1 MQCPWRL
8 VRLGHFSWGS
18 RRVAAHLGAV
28 GRRPTDAC
36 TAVDLNPRPDPVLAV
51 LARPRRRLALL
62 LPFLL
67 LLPLDLFAHLLI
79 TLRLLALLLL
89 QLLLHLELLV
99 LLLLQG
105 LALALGFGLLLL
117 LHLQLLLGLLLELA
131 LRLLLLFAL
140 LGLAP
145 LAIGLGAGRV
155 VRHGAHLL
163 SAARARQRLGRGLRA
178 GLQGGRGAHVG
189 AALTVAALPVV
200 VVVVVV
206 VHAAA
211 TWLDE
216 GGSLGHDLHLRAWQG
231 QGLLAGAALCRAAA
245 GVLAPR
251 RPAPLGLVGDG
262 IRPLLVQVAAR
273 AREAADRARPACA
286 PGRLPGFARGQRHPS
301 HIRMPHLGARAR
313 LRRAQKAHQGRGI
326 AGAAVAFITIR
337 NPAPARPG
345 LHPAPIVEGGKA
357 PGRVVDPGPA
367 PGFDPFPAPVAVGR
381 PVAHGDGGVPHRA
394 PGRVGAPFAPAIEL
408 LVADDFARQVA
419 RGLRLV
425 FDQVALGHPL
435 VKPIGA
441 QHHRGFYWS
450 EPAATEIP
458 SQALGQ
464 GLAGAVLTI
473 GDQAALLH
481 ADPGVA
487 LFQAHVQAVVAG
499 LLHQHGQVGGVDLDA
514 LAG

>member
-18 RRVAAHLGAV
+18 LRVAAHLGAF

-36 TAVDLNPRPDPVLAV
+36 TAVDLNPRPDHVLAVLAV

-79 TLRLLALLLL
+79 TLRLLA
-89 QLLLHLELLV
+89 
-99 LLLLQG
+99 
-105 LALALGFGLLLL
+105 LLL

-262 IRPLLVQVAAR
+262 IRPLLVQV
-273 AREAADRARPACA
+273 
-286 PGRLPGFARGQRHPS
+286 
-301 HIRMPHLGARAR
+301 
-313 LRRAQKAHQGRGI
+313 
-326 AGAAVAFITIR
+326 
-337 NPAPARPG
+337 
-345 LHPAPIVEGGKA
+345 
-357 PGRVVDPGPA
+357 
-367 PGFDPFPAPVAVGR
+367 
-381 PVAHGDGGVPHRA
+381 
-394 PGRVGAPFAPAIEL
+394 
-408 LVADDFARQVA
+408 
-419 RGLRLV
+419 
-425 FDQVALGHPL
+425 
-435 VKPIGA
+435 
-441 QHHRGFYWS
+441 
-450 EPAATEIP
+450 
-458 SQALGQ
+458 
-464 GLAGAVLTI
+464 
-473 GDQAALLH
+473 
-481 ADPGVA
+481 
-487 LFQAHVQAVVAG
+487 
-499 LLHQHGQVGGVDLDA
+499 
-514 LAG
+514 

>member
-18 RRVAAHLGAV
+18 LRVAAHLGAF

-36 TAVDLNPRPDPVLAV
+36 TAVDLNPRPDHVLAVLAV

-79 TLRLLALLLL
+79 TLRLLAL
-89 QLLLHLELLV
+89 
-99 LLLLQG
+99 
-105 LALALGFGLLLL
+105 
-117 LHLQLLLGLLLELA
+117 LLLELA

-286 PGRLPGFARGQRHPS
+286 
-301 HIRMPHLGARAR
+301 
-313 LRRAQKAHQGRGI
+313 
-326 AGAAVAFITIR
+326 
-337 NPAPARPG
+337 
-345 LHPAPIVEGGKA
+345 
-357 PGRVVDPGPA
+357 
-367 PGFDPFPAPVAVGR
+367 
-381 PVAHGDGGVPHRA
+381 
-394 PGRVGAPFAPAIEL
+394 
-408 LVADDFARQVA
+408 
-419 RGLRLV
+419 
-425 FDQVALGHPL
+425 
-435 VKPIGA
+435 
-441 QHHRGFYWS
+441 
-450 EPAATEIP
+450 
-458 SQALGQ
+458 
-464 GLAGAVLTI
+464 
-473 GDQAALLH
+473 
-481 ADPGVA
+481 
-487 LFQAHVQAVVAG
+487 
-499 LLHQHGQVGGVDLDA
+499 
-514 LAG
+514 